1 MISAV
6 LALVVL
12 AAADAPPAPPVSIQ
26 RADDAP
32 AVILEASLRL
42 RSELAIAGY
51 SGQIVAC
58 NVDPLRGPADCPQKE
73 TQDSI
78 SLVRLDQATSIFAT
92 SVQPGG
98 RIWQRVLQVT
108 DANGG
113 SDASLLAVRA
123 VELLRDVQIH
133 LAASADDPEDPT
145 PLEPFAQGPPARRS
159 NPWALLAGASV
170 LTIPWTTQVR
180 FFPVFGANIGAGRPL
195 GSHAY
200 LALEAA
206 GPYLTYLPIALD
218 GIHPIQDRPLYQF
231 VGFISLRALW
241 SSPESGPF
249 AAIRTGLRLNYIQ
262 LGAPNLAGGSDA
274 AVGAVVALGAGY
286 TMPLTARL
294 SATLEA
300 HLDLSPTVEVDDIQG
315 HSLVSTGV
323 WSGGLDLTVAI
334 ADL

>member
-1 MISAV
+1 VISAV
-6 LALVVL
+6 LALAVL
-12 AAADAPPAPPVSIQ
+12 AAADAPPGAPVSIQ

-32 AVILEASLRL
+32 AVIQEASLRL

-58 NVDPLRGPADCPQKE
+58 TVDAVRGPVDCPQKE

-78 SLVRLDQATSIFAT
+78 SLARLDQATSIFAT

-98 RIWQRVLQVT
+98 RIWQRSLRVT
-108 DANGG
+108 DADGG

-145 PLEPFAQGPPARRS
+145 PLEPFAQGPAARRGYGL
-159 NPWALLAGASV
+159 ALLAGISV
-170 LTIPWTTQVR
+170 MTIPWTTQVR
-180 FFPVFGANIGAGRPL
+180 FFPVFGANIGAGIPL
-195 GSHAY
+195 GSRAY
-200 LALEAA
+200 LVAEAA

-231 VGFISLRALW
+231 VGFVSLRALW
-241 SSPESGPF
+241 SSAQSGPF

-262 LGAPNLAGGSDA
+262 LGAQNLLGGSDA
-274 AVGAVVALGAGY
+274 KVGAVVAVGAGY
-286 TMPLTARL
+286 TLPLTARL

-300 HLDLSPTVEVDDIQG
+300 HLDLSPTVEVDDVNG
-315 HSLVSTGV
+315 NALVSTGV

-334 ADL
+334 GDL